1 MGPVEP
7 APYSPEGIVFV
18 SDSSA
23 AHPHD
28 VDRSTLVK
36 TLGAEF
42 DEMGWRNL
50 RYIERVLTPY
60 ALTFPQAMVLLSLER
75 LGPHLVM
82 SSIAELTSLSAST
95 VTSIMDR
102 LVTRGLAERRPA
114 PGDRRSVT
122 GSITAEG
129 RRILK
134 EMQTARDASLS
145 AVFAGFSNEELAV
158 LLRFVERW
166 ADMTEEI

>member
-1 MGPVEP
+1 MTDP
-7 APYSPEGIVFV
+7 
-18 SDSSA
+18 SA
-23 AHPHD
+23 AHANE

-50 RYIERVLTPY
+50 RYIERVLSPY
-60 ALTFPQAMVLLSLER
+60 SLTFPQAMVLLSLQR

-102 LVTRGLAERRPA
+102 LVTRGLAARQPA
-114 PGDRRSVT
+114 PEDRRSVT

-129 RRILK
+129 RRILQDM
-134 EMQTARDASLS
+134 ETARDASLS
-145 AVFAGFSNEELAV
+145 AVFADFSNEEMAV

-166 ADMTEEI
+166 SEMTQTI